1 MFMKT
6 RIFAAIVGFV
16 AATLTTQADILYQY
30 DFNTDG
36 AMTNSASWRAY
47 SGGDGSASNAS
58 GLGWFG
64 GGTEDLGPTNVYAL
78 QSGQVYM
85 GLDLNIRENG
95 SDTQYIYG
103 FMNGNGN
110 MAGRLWVH
118 NVDATTFNFA
128 LSGGGG
134 ATSMWNQAFTVGT
147 TYRVV
152 LGYNAATDLHTLW
165 VDPGTGD
172 EATPEFSFSIATVSG
187 VNGVFFRQSTTWGA
201 DNASWSVD
209 DLVVASDFA
218 NAVGVVPEPGTLAF
232 MGLGAAALLLRR
244 KALAASR

>member
-1 MFMKT
+1 MKH
-6 RIFAAIVGFV
+6 ILIACLIA
-16 AATLTTQADILYQY
+16 AATAVQADVLYSY

-36 AMTNSASWRAY
+36 SMTNSASWRAY
-47 SGGDGSASNAS
+47 SGGDGSATNAG

-64 GGTEDLGPTNVYAL
+64 GGTEDLGPTNVYTL
-78 QSGQVYM
+78 QTGQVYM
-85 GLDLNIRENG
+85 GLDLTIRENG
-95 SDTQYIYG
+95 SDTQYILG

-110 MAGRLWVH
+110 MAGRLWVR

-128 LSGGGG
+128 LSGGGT
-134 ATSMWNQAFTVGT
+134 ATSLWSQAFTVGT

-152 LGYNAATDLHTLW
+152 LGYDAAADEHTLW

-172 EATPEFSFSIATVSG
+172 EATPEFSFSVATASG

-232 MGLGAAALLLRR
+232 IGLGALAMLARR
-244 KALAASR
+244 KLRG